1 MDKVFTRTN
10 TGRLTAL
17 DSARLGGVILII
29 TAPFLLVADWFPRL
43 VVLAAL
49 VTLLLPFAIRLAYSG
64 RLTRY
69 SPVNLFVAALLF
81 VFLPLA
87 LFLSPAL
94 WAITWPHTTTIVW
107 SIALFFTILNWAG
120 PSPTAFDAWEQMR
133 IPRQAYLLLGGL
145 VAVAGLVGMRDVE
158 KLFSLPQVN
167 LVAEWLGVEGN
178 LATNEIAGVLTL
190 FIPVTLALL
199 LGKIRAGQRRASLWL
214 VPLIVIM
221 SITMILTQSRT
232 GLISTLLGV
241 GLVVAL
247 SGLVN
252 RKWLVVGAGA
262 GALGIVALTIT
273 GRLDR
278 IVFAGANSWTS
289 VVGPRLGIWQQAID
303 GIRDHSTW
311 GMGFGLFGRTAGLL
325 YPLTEIGQAPVLE
338 DAHNLYLQA
347 FLDFGLAGGLTFIL
361 LLTVTL
367 VVLIR
372 LLSSK
377 SQKGLARFWTIGLL
391 AALIAHLL
399 YSLTDAVSPGTPG
412 GVVLWFLLGLAM
424 AETADRPLNT
434 AQEFRPLIW
443 FSGLIVAGIVLS
455 IWFWLALPINRAGQI
470 TAHTLLDSS
479 SNVSEIAPMVERL
492 AGRHC
497 PAFWFEGLL
506 HHAAGNQAARTSA
519 WADLLPCTDRYTS
532 YMAKAAPGD
541 TMLAR
546 KAIAVNPGD
555 APAYFWLAGA
565 LTHEAPD
572 EAIALYRQ
580 GLSLAP
586 DDGFQWQR
594 LADLLATSD
603 PAAAEQAYYQSCLH
617 GDPGAN
623 GCWRAGGLAE
633 ARGEV
638 KQAIVYY
645 RLSNFPE
652 ARSRADRLEA
662 QLPPTGE

>member
-10 TGRLTAL
+10 TGRLAGL
-17 DSARLGGVILII
+17 DATRAGGVILAI
-29 TAPFLLVADWFPRL
+29 TGPFLLVPEWFPRI
-43 VVLAAL
+43 VVLIAL
-49 VTLLLPFAIRLAYSG
+49 VALLVPFAIRLAHSG

-94 WAITWPHTTTIVW
+94 WAITWPYTTTLVW
-107 SIALFFTILNWAG
+107 SIALFFTILNWTG
-120 PSPTAFDAWEQMR
+120 PSPTHFGTWEQMR
-133 IPRQAYLLLGGL
+133 IPRRAFLLFGGL
-145 VAVAGLVGMRDVE
+145 VAVAGLVGMRNVE
-158 KLFSLPQVN
+158 KMFSLPQSD
-167 LVAEWLGVEGN
+167 LWAGWLGIEGN

-190 FIPVTLALL
+190 FIPVAAALL

-214 VPLIVIM
+214 ITLLVIM
-221 SITMILTQSRT
+221 LITMVLTQSRT
-232 GLISTLLGV
+232 GLLSTLVGV

-252 RKWLVVGAGA
+252 RKWIVIGAGT
-262 GALGIVALTIT
+262 GALGIVALIVT

-278 IVFAGANSWTS
+278 IIFAGANSWTS

-303 GIRDHSTW
+303 GIRDHSLW

-325 YPLTEIGQAPVLE
+325 YPLTEISLAPVLE
-338 DAHNLYLQA
+338 DAHNLYFQTI
-347 FLDFGLAGGLTFIL
+347 LDFGLAGGLVFIIL
-361 LLTVTL
+361 LAITL
-367 VVLIR
+367 GTLIR
-372 LLSSK
+372 LLRSK
-377 SQKGLARFWTIGLL
+377 SQEGLSRFWTIGLL

-399 YSLTDAVSPGTPG
+399 YSLTDAVSLGTPG
-412 GVVLWFLLGLAM
+412 GVALWFLLGLAM

-443 FSGLIVAGIVLS
+443 FSGLLVAGIVLS
-455 IWFWLALPINRAGQI
+455 IWFWFALPINRAGQI
-470 TAHTLLDSS
+470 TARSLLDSS
-479 SNVSEIAPMVERL
+479 SNDSEIAPMVERL
-492 AGRHC
+492 AGTRC
-497 PAFWFEGLL
+497 PAYWFEGLL
-506 HHAAGNQAARTSA
+506 HNAAGNQIARTSA
-519 WADLLPCTDRYTS
+519 WADLLPCTDRYIG
-532 YMAKAAPGD
+532 YMAAAAAGD
-541 TMLAR
+541 TLLAR
-546 KAIAVNPGD
+546 QAIAINPGD
-555 APAYFWLAGA
+555 ASAYFWLAGA

-572 EAIALYRQ
+572 EAIALYTQ

-603 PAAAEQAYYQSCLH
+603 PAAAEQAYYQSCVH

-638 KQAIVYY
+638 EQAIVYY
-645 RLSNFPE
+645 RLSNFSE

-662 QLPPTGE
+662 QLTPTGE